1 MTIFE
6 PQYLLHRQL
15 DDPQFSLH
23 ILKKLSL
30 KSLSF
35 TEWTKWFQILI
46 ICLKVPMDF
55 RVLCHSNK
63 SIGTYWDILH
73 LKKKIIIKKIICDD
87 SKICTQGKYGSLK

>member
-1 MTIFE
+1 
-6 PQYLLHRQL
+6 
-15 DDPQFSLH
+15 
-23 ILKKLSL
+23 
-30 KSLSF
+30 
-35 TEWTKWFQILI
+35 
-46 ICLKVPMDF
+46 MDF